1 MLEFDEIKRFS
12 SVYAGAIA
20 LAVFVIRKLAGYV
33 EYLFFPVVRANSAF
47 REDILSFVRMGIAP
61 TKEEL
66 QILKR
71 GVSDRYAISPCQMAA
86 VYSILMDIYTE
97 TLCSKDY
104 STVEKRRI
112 RAYLINYGKEYRDKV
127 MPYKTDRKEF
137 VRDLVFT
144 MIVMSLTSSANLL
157 YKGVAV
163 NESSVLLL
171 VGIGFCGASI
181 FNILLNCIFV
191 RYADS
196 QQRRKALKAILA
208 IRCLSHQRV

>member
-1 MLEFDEIKRFS
+1 MLEFDEIKRLS

-20 LAVFVIRKLAGYV
+20 LAVFVVRKLAGYA

-47 REDILSFVRMGIAP
+47 REGILSFVRMGIAP

-71 GVSDRYAISPCQMAA
+71 GVSERYAVSPCQMAA
-86 VYSILMDIYTE
+86 AYSVLMDIYTE

>member
-33 EYLFFPVVRANSAF
+33 EYLFFPVVRANRAF
-47 REDILSFVRMGIAP
+47 REGILSFVRMGIAP

-196 QQRRKALKAILA
+196 QQRSKALKAVLA

>member
-47 REDILSFVRMGIAP
+47 REGILSFVRMGIAP

-71 GVSDRYAISPCQMAA
+71 GVSERYAVSPCQMAA
-86 VYSILMDIYTE
+86 VYSVLMDIYTE
-97 TLCSKDY
+97 TLYSKDY
-104 STVEKRRI
+104 STAEKRRI

-163 NESSVLLL
+163 NENDVFLL

>member
-33 EYLFFPVVRANSAF
+33 EYLFFPVVRANRAF
-47 REDILSFVRMGIAP
+47 REGILSFVRMGIAP

-71 GVSDRYAISPCQMAA
+71 GVSERYAISPCQMAA

-97 TLCSKDY
+97 TLCSKDN
-104 STVEKRRI
+104 STAEKRRI

>member
-1 MLEFDEIKRFS
+1 M
-12 SVYAGAIA
+12 
-20 LAVFVIRKLAGYV
+20 
-33 EYLFFPVVRANSAF
+33 
-47 REDILSFVRMGIAP
+47 
-61 TKEEL
+61 
-66 QILKR
+66 
-71 GVSDRYAISPCQMAA
+71 
-86 VYSILMDIYTE
+86 
-97 TLCSKDY
+97 LCSKDY
-104 STVEKRRI
+104 STAEKRRI

-137 VRDLVFT
+137 VRDLIFT

-163 NESSVLLL
+163 NENDVFLL

-191 RYADS
+191 RYADP

>member
-20 LAVFVIRKLAGYV
+20 LAVFVIRKMAGYV
-33 EYLFFPVVRANSAF
+33 EYLFFPVVRANRAF
-47 REDILSFVRMGIAP
+47 REGILSFVRMGIAP

-71 GVSDRYAISPCQMAA
+71 GVSERYAISPCQMAT
-86 VYSILMDIYTE
+86 VYSVLMDIYTE
-97 TLCSKDY
+97 TLCSKDD
-104 STVEKRRI
+104 STAEKRRI

>member
-20 LAVFVIRKLAGYV
+20 LAVSVIRKLAGYV

-71 GVSDRYAISPCQMAA
+71 GVSERYAVSPCQMAA
-86 VYSILMDIYTE
+86 AYSVLMDIYTE
-97 TLCSKDY
+97 MLCSKDY
-104 STVEKRRI
+104 STAEKRRI

-137 VRDLVFT
+137 VRDLIFT

-163 NESSVLLL
+163 NENDVFLL

-196 QQRRKALKAILA
+196 QQRSKALKAILA

>member
-33 EYLFFPVVRANSAF
+33 EYLFFPVVRANRAF
-47 REDILSFVRMGIAP
+47 REGILSFVRMGIAP

>member
-12 SVYAGAIA
+12 SVYTGAIA

-33 EYLFFPVVRANSAF
+33 EFLFFPVVRANRAF
-47 REDILSFVRMGIAP
+47 REGILSFVRMGIAP

-71 GVSDRYAISPCQMAA
+71 GVSERYAISPCQMAA
-86 VYSILMDIYTE
+86 AYSVLMDIYTE
-97 TLCSKDY
+97 MLCSKDY
-104 STVEKRRI
+104 STAEKRRI

-137 VRDLVFT
+137 VRDLIFT
-144 MIVMSLTSSANLL
+144 MIVMSLTLSANLL

-163 NESSVLLL
+163 NESDVFLL

-181 FNILLNCIFV
+181 FNMLLNCIFV
-191 RYADS
+191 RYADP

>member
-47 REDILSFVRMGIAP
+47 REGILSFVRMGIAP

-71 GVSDRYAISPCQMAA
+71 GVSERYAISPCQMAT
-86 VYSILMDIYTE
+86 VYSVLMDIYTE

-163 NESSVLLL
+163 NENDVFLL

-181 FNILLNCIFV
+181 FNMLLNCISV
-191 RYADS
+191 RYANS
-196 QQRRKALKAILA
+196 QQRRKALKAMLA

>member
-33 EYLFFPVVRANSAF
+33 EYLFFPVVRANRAF
-47 REDILSFVRMGIAP
+47 REGILSFVRMGIAP

-144 MIVMSLTSSANLL
+144 MIVLSLTSSANLL

>member
-1 MLEFDEIKRFS
+1 
-12 SVYAGAIA
+12 
-20 LAVFVIRKLAGYV
+20 
-33 EYLFFPVVRANSAF
+33 
-47 REDILSFVRMGIAP
+47 
-61 TKEEL
+61 
-66 QILKR
+66 
-71 GVSDRYAISPCQMAA
+71 
-86 VYSILMDIYTE
+86 
-97 TLCSKDY
+97 
-104 STVEKRRI
+104 
-112 RAYLINYGKEYRDKV
+112 

-137 VRDLVFT
+137 VRALVFT

-163 NESSVLLL
+163 NENDVFLL

>member
-1 MLEFDEIKRFS
+1 MLEFDGIKRFS
-12 SVYAGAIA
+12 FVYAGAIA

-33 EYLFFPVVRANSAF
+33 EYLFFPVVRANRAF
-47 REDILSFVRMGIAP
+47 REGILSFVRMGIAP

>member
-1 MLEFDEIKRFS
+1 MLEFDEIKRLS

-20 LAVFVIRKLAGYV
+20 LAVFVIRKLAEYV
-33 EYLFFPVVRANSAF
+33 EYLFFPVVRANRAF
-47 REDILSFVRMGIAP
+47 REGILSFVRMGIAP
-61 TKEEL
+61 TKEEI

-71 GVSDRYAISPCQMAA
+71 RVSERYAVSPCQMATA
-86 VYSILMDIYTE
+86 YTVLMDIYTE

-104 STVEKRRI
+104 STAEKRRI

-163 NESSVLLL
+163 NENDVFLL

-181 FNILLNCIFV
+181 FNMLLNCIFV
-191 RYADS
+191 RYADP

>member
-1 MLEFDEIKRFS
+1 MLEFDESKRFS

-33 EYLFFPVVRANSAF
+33 EYLFFPVVRANRAF
-47 REDILSFVRMGIAP
+47 REGILSFVRMGIAP

>member
-1 MLEFDEIKRFS
+1 
-12 SVYAGAIA
+12 
-20 LAVFVIRKLAGYV
+20 
-33 EYLFFPVVRANSAF
+33 
-47 REDILSFVRMGIAP
+47 
-61 TKEEL
+61 
-66 QILKR
+66 
-71 GVSDRYAISPCQMAA
+71 MAA
-86 VYSILMDIYTE
+86 AYSVLMDIYTD

-104 STVEKRRI
+104 STAEKRRI

-137 VRDLVFT
+137 VRDLIFT
-144 MIVMSLTSSANLL
+144 MIVMSLTLSANLL

-163 NESSVLLL
+163 NESDVFLL

-191 RYADS
+191 RYADP

>member
-33 EYLFFPVVRANSAF
+33 EYLFFPVVRANRAF
-47 REDILSFVRMGIAP
+47 REGILSFVRMGIAP
-61 TKEEL
+61 TKEEI

-71 GVSDRYAISPCQMAA
+71 RVSERYAVSPCQMAA

-97 TLCSKDY
+97 MLCSKDY
-104 STVEKRRI
+104 STAEKRRI
-112 RAYLINYGKEYRDKV
+112 RAYLINYGKEYHDKV

-196 QQRRKALKAILA
+196 QQRRKA
-208 IRCLSHQRV
+208 

>member
-47 REDILSFVRMGIAP
+47 REGILSFVRMGIAP

-71 GVSDRYAISPCQMAA
+71 GVSERYAISPCQMAT
-86 VYSILMDIYTE
+86 VYSVLRDIYTE

-163 NESSVLLL
+163 NENDVFLL

-181 FNILLNCIFV
+181 FNMLLNCISV
-191 RYADS
+191 RYANS
-196 QQRRKALKAILA
+196 QQRRKALKAMLA

>member
-33 EYLFFPVVRANSAF
+33 EYLFFPVVRANRAF
-47 REDILSFVRMGIAP
+47 REGILSFVRMGIAP

-104 STVEKRRI
+104 STAEKRRI

>member
-20 LAVFVIRKLAGYV
+20 LAVSVIRKLAGYV

-71 GVSDRYAISPCQMAA
+71 GVSERYVVSPCQMAA
-86 VYSILMDIYTE
+86 VYSVLMDIYTE

-104 STVEKRRI
+104 STAEKRRI

-163 NESSVLLL
+163 NENDVFLL

-196 QQRRKALKAILA
+196 RQRRKALKDILA

>member
-47 REDILSFVRMGIAP
+47 REGILSFVRMGIAP
-61 TKEEL
+61 TKEEI

-71 GVSDRYAISPCQMAA
+71 RVSERYAVSPCQMAA

-97 TLCSKDY
+97 MLCSKDY
-104 STVEKRRI
+104 STAEKRRI
-112 RAYLINYGKEYRDKV
+112 RAYLINYGKEYHDKV

-163 NESSVLLL
+163 NENDVFLL

-181 FNILLNCIFV
+181 FNMLLNCIFV

>member
-33 EYLFFPVVRANSAF
+33 EYLFFPVVRANRAF
-47 REDILSFVRMGIAP
+47 REGILSFVRMGIAP

-196 QQRRKALKAILA
+196 QQRRKALKPYWQLG
-208 IRCLSHQRV
+208 V

>member
-33 EYLFFPVVRANSAF
+33 EYLFFPVVRANRAF
-47 REDILSFVRMGIAP
+47 REGILSFVRMGIAP

-71 GVSDRYAISPCQMAA
+71 GVSERYAVSPCQMAA
-86 VYSILMDIYTE
+86 AYSVLMDIYTE
-97 TLCSKDY
+97 MLCSKDY
-104 STVEKRRI
+104 STAEKRRI

-137 VRDLVFT
+137 VRDLIFT

-163 NESSVLLL
+163 NENDVFLL

>member
-47 REDILSFVRMGIAP
+47 REGILSFVRMGIAP

>member
-20 LAVFVIRKLAGYV
+20 LVVFVIRKLAGYV

-47 REDILSFVRMGIAP
+47 REGILSFVRMGIAP

-71 GVSDRYAISPCQMAA
+71 GVSERYAISPCQMAT
-86 VYSILMDIYTE
+86 VYSVLMDIYTE

-163 NESSVLLL
+163 NENDVFLL
-171 VGIGFCGASI
+171 VGIVFCGVSI
-181 FNILLNCIFV
+181 FNMLLNCIFV

-196 QQRRKALKAILA
+196 QQRRRALKAILA

>member
-33 EYLFFPVVRANSAF
+33 EYLFFPVVRANRAF
-47 REDILSFVRMGIAP
+47 REGILSFVRMGIAP

-181 FNILLNCIFV
+181 FNIRLYDKC
-191 RYADS
+191 YGDT
-196 QQRRKALKAILA
+196 
-208 IRCLSHQRV
+208 LSSM

>member
-47 REDILSFVRMGIAP
+47 REGILSFVRMGIAP

-71 GVSDRYAISPCQMAA
+71 GVSERYAVSPCQMAA
-86 VYSILMDIYTE
+86 VYSVLMDIYTE
-97 TLCSKDY
+97 TLYSKDY
-104 STVEKRRI
+104 STAEKRRI

-163 NESSVLLL
+163 NEKDVFLL

>member
-20 LAVFVIRKLAGYV
+20 LAVFVIRKMAGYV
-33 EYLFFPVVRANSAF
+33 EYLFFPVVRANRAF
-47 REDILSFVRMGIAP
+47 REGILSFVRMGIAP

-71 GVSDRYAISPCQMAA
+71 GVSERYAISPCQMAT
-86 VYSILMDIYTE
+86 VYSVLMDIYTE

-163 NESSVLLL
+163 NENDVFLL

>member
-33 EYLFFPVVRANSAF
+33 EYLFFPVVRANRAF
-47 REDILSFVRMGIAP
+47 REGILSFVRMGIAP

-71 GVSDRYAISPCQMAA
+71 GVSERYAISPCQMAA
-86 VYSILMDIYTE
+86 AYSVLMDIYTE

-137 VRDLVFT
+137 VRDLIFT
-144 MIVMSLTSSANLL
+144 MIVMSLTLSANLL

-191 RYADS
+191 RYADP

>member
-33 EYLFFPVVRANSAF
+33 EYLFFPVVRANRAF
-47 REDILSFVRMGIAP
+47 REGILSFVRMGIAP

-127 MPYKTDRKEF
+127 M
-137 VRDLVFT
+137 
-144 MIVMSLTSSANLL
+144 L
-157 YKGVAV
+157 YKGVAL
-163 NESSVLLL
+163 NEKDVFLL

>member
-20 LAVFVIRKLAGYV
+20 LAVFVIRKMAGYV
-33 EYLFFPVVRANSAF
+33 EYLFFPVVRANRAF
-47 REDILSFVRMGIAP
+47 REGILSFVRMGIAP

-71 GVSDRYAISPCQMAA
+71 GVSERYAISPCQMAT
-86 VYSILMDIYTE
+86 VYSVLMDIYTE
-97 TLCSKDY
+97 TLCSKDD
-104 STVEKRRI
+104 STAEKRRI

-163 NESSVLLL
+163 NENDVFLL

>member
-33 EYLFFPVVRANSAF
+33 EYLFFPVVRANRAF
-47 REDILSFVRMGIAP
+47 REGILSFVRMGIAP

-71 GVSDRYAISPCQMAA
+71 GVSERYAISPCQMAA
-86 VYSILMDIYTE
+86 AYSVLMDIYTE
-97 TLCSKDY
+97 MLCSKDY
-104 STVEKRRI
+104 STAEKRRI

-137 VRDLVFT
+137 VRDLIFT
-144 MIVMSLTSSANLL
+144 MIVMSLTLSANLL

-163 NESSVLLL
+163 NESDVFLL

-181 FNILLNCIFV
+181 FNMLLNCIFV
-191 RYADS
+191 RYADP